1 METLNNKELDAAIE
15 KQAIER
21 NAKKAS
27 KITGNRIWDIA
38 TRNNLK
44 PKVIRLKKMY

>member
-1 METLNNKELDAAIE
+1 MLNSDKLDAAIE
-15 KQAIER
+15 KQNIER

-44 PKVIRLKKMY
+44 PKVITRKKMY